1 MSIEDL
7 NVSAIDTDQAV
18 TEFSSEFQADGQ
30 QAADFEMAQATDN
43 GASAKSD
50 RLPAEATA
58 VSERPKEIVPDQNN
72 IARLPADVTVDE
84 IRVDGANLI
93 LVQADGTEV
102 TIINGAL
109 RIPTF
114 IIGDVEVPQQVLLA
128 VLEQDGV
135 NVAAGP
141 DGSYSATNSGPQ
153 SSGGDFEDS
162 LQQSTEQAGP
172 LAALLAN
179 TEFGDPN
186 GDGNG
191 LLFDDTPII
200 TDTAL
205 SFVSET
211 ANADGT
217 FENQIINGVFG
228 FVPGADTGQIAS
240 IAYVNTLNM
249 DEPTQTG
256 IATALTSGGV
266 AVVVTVSADG
276 LTLTG
281 TAGGTAVFIL
291 TVTDTATGAFNFQ
304 QLQALDHPDQGQ
316 SGADDLLR
324 LQFTYTVTDK
334 DGDTVIGNA
343 SIDIGDDGPVA
354 GTGTGSTVEDEAVNG
369 GNNEEADGFAA
380 SVSGVSLNINWGADS
395 ANAGGVNDR
404 SVAFTN
410 TTVAVSGAN
419 GESLTSLGMAV
430 KTVLINGVLV
440 GYTGETAPTA
450 VTGEGSSNVVFF
462 ASVSD
467 AANGSYDFTL
477 VKPLDHAAGDGSNG
491 ENSLSLTFNYTATDS
506 DGDKSSSTF
515 TVNVIDDAPVANA
528 GTGSTVE
535 EEAVNGG
542 NNEEADGFAAAV
554 SGVSLNINWGAD
566 SANAGGVND
575 RSVAFTNTTIAVSG
589 ANGAALTSLGLA
601 VSTVLINGVLV
612 GYTGET
618 APTAVTGEGSSNVVF
633 FASVSD
639 AANGSYDFTLV
650 KPLDHAAGD
659 GSNGENSLSLTFNY
673 TATDSDGDTSS
684 NTFTVNVIDD
694 APVANAGTG
703 STVEDEAV
711 NGGNNEETDGFAT
724 AVSGVSL
731 NINWGADSANAGG
744 ANDRSVAFTNTTVAV
759 SGANGA
765 ALTSLGL
772 AVSTVLINGVLV
784 GYTGETAPTAVT
796 GEGSGNVVFFASVSD
811 AANGSYDFTLVK
823 PLDHA
828 AGDGTN
834 GENSLSLT
842 FNYTATDSDG
852 DKSSST
858 FTVNIID
865 DVPVRGEEVRGT
877 VEDEAVNGGN
887 NENDGL
893 TAVATGALNIRWGAD
908 NADSDLG
915 GNGDRSVAFTNTTVA
930 VSGANGATLTSLG
943 LTVSTVLINGVLV
956 GYTGSTAP
964 SAINGANV
972 VFHAALSDDNSG
984 AYTFTL
990 VKPLDHAA
998 GDGTN
1003 GENSLSL
1010 TFGYTARDSD
1020 GDSVTGSFRVDVSDD
1035 VARIGTPFA
1044 GGVVEEEQSQVAG
1057 NGNEDGS
1064 GSGDNDGFLDLN
1076 RTTHQTGGTLAIS
1089 WGSDNANDG
1098 NGQPGDR
1105 SVQFGPAAVA
1115 NLTTLNL
1122 TSDGDAIKYTTI
1134 TVSGQQILL
1143 AYTGATAPTAVPA
1156 NSAAALAA
1164 SIVFSVALSDGG
1176 NGSYAFTLYDTLD
1189 HQGSVQGE
1197 DSQTLTFQFTAT
1209 DSDGDTTAPAS
1220 FSVSVIDDKPV
1231 AIGTILPRFVE
1242 EEELSGGNEDTTSD
1256 TFGADAD
1263 FSIFGQLVDVTGK
1276 SAGGPLNI
1284 FWGGDDGNKQ
1294 VNGGYTGSQVAG
1306 DLSVVFADGTGA
1318 ARVLTATQAGEFL
1331 SISGGAGSVALG
1343 ALTSAGQPVTFSLSA
1358 NGTVLTASAGGQA
1371 VFTVTLSD
1379 TGSGSYDFNLT
1390 GVLDHPVKAS
1400 GASNEDILSFTFTF
1414 TARDGDGDIVKD
1426 TFKVNVIDD
1435 VPVRGEEVRGTVED
1449 EAVNGG
1455 NNENDGLTAVATGAL
1470 NIRWGADNADS
1481 DLGGNGDR
1489 SVAFT
1494 NTTVAVSGANGATLT
1509 SLGLTVSTV
1518 LINGVLVGYTGST
1531 APSAING
1538 ANVVFHA
1545 ALSDDNS
1552 GAYTFTLVKPLD
1564 HAAGDGTN
1572 GENSLSLTFGYTA
1585 RDSDGDSV
1593 TGSFRVDVSDDVARI
1608 GTPFAGGVVE
1618 EEQSQVAGNGNEDG
1632 SGSGDNDGFL
1642 DLNRTTHQTG
1652 GTLAI
1657 SWGSDNANDGNG
1669 QPGDRSVQFGPAA
1682 VANLTTLNLTSDG
1695 DAIKYTTITV
1705 SGQQILLA
1713 YTGATAPTAVP
1724 ANSAAALAASIVFS
1738 VALSDGGN
1746 GSYAFTLYDTLDH
1759 QGSVQGEDS
1768 QTLTFQFTATD
1779 SDGDTTA
1786 PASFSV
1792 SVIDDK
1798 PVAIGTILPRFVE
1811 EEELSGGNEDTTSD
1825 TFGADADFSIF
1836 GQLVDVTGK
1845 SAGGPL
1851 NIFWGGDDGNK
1862 QVNGGYTGSQVAGD
1876 LSVVFADGTGA
1887 ARVLTATQAG
1897 EFLSIS
1903 GGAGSVALG
1912 ALTSAGQ
1919 PVTFSLSANGTVL
1932 TASAGGQA
1940 VFTVTLSDT
1949 GSGSYDFNLT
1959 GVLDHPVKA
1968 SGASNEDILSFT
1980 FTFTARDGDG
1990 DIVKDTFKV
1999 NVIDDVPVLTGPS
2012 IGVTVDED
2020 DILNLRSE
2028 GTSPNDGTADGSSS
2042 ELALLGGGFAATV
2055 SGSVASTVAFG
2066 ADGQRA
2072 GGGFSFTSDA
2082 LATLNGLGLTSKGG
2096 AIVFAVVGDA
2106 IVGYVNGAFG
2116 GFQPVFDR
2124 PVMSLDLNET
2134 TGAFTFRQYD
2144 QLDHAAGNGQNT
2156 TLANGLASINFGAVI
2171 NATDGDGD
2179 VVNLSGKLLITVRD
2193 DVPEVSISTTGSVT
2207 IDESTGNQNDDT
2219 TSNSVRNLFNG
2230 VTVKGSDADMGGAIY
2245 ARHDVVDTSVNGGT
2259 DDTVTSSL
2267 TLRIDNAASGLFTTE
2282 GQAITLSLE
2291 GGLVVGRIASGA
2303 AAFAVAIQPNGDV
2316 SVAQYLSVKHPN
2328 TGSNDE
2334 AINLAG
2340 KISAVITA
2348 TDHDGDVV
2356 SKSVSIG
2363 DKISFEDDGP
2373 RVFANTLLQIDEDVL
2388 SGGNPGGSGDDVNGA
2403 ALTGTLAHDGGADS
2417 TASVLWSSAGL
2428 TLPSGFWFSVSTDG
2442 TVMTIT
2448 QLQGGVYVP
2457 VVTATITNTATGAY
2471 SVAPIAP
2478 IDHPQG
2484 TIPGSEDNVQFTI
2497 SYDVTDGDGDQAR
2510 GTLSINVDDDTPT
2523 VAANAVIVLD
2533 DDALSGGNP
2542 GGTGDDAENAILTGV
2557 LSHSGGADGTA
2568 SVLWAS
2574 NGLTLPNGFWYD
2586 LSADSKT
2593 MTITQQQNGTYVGV
2607 FKVVV
2612 TDPATGAYQVIQ
2624 LAAVDHNTAGTEDN
2638 LQVSFQYRV
2647 TDGDGDVATGT
2658 LTLNVDDDTPTLTQT
2673 LRYNDVYEA
2682 GVGAATGTDNSTFAV
2697 AYGADGY
2704 GATAFTGALK
2714 LDIGGGLAGNVNLN
2728 LANGADS
2735 SPKFTSEGRVIV
2747 FTMVDANTIRG
2758 FAGNELIIEIK
2769 LTDTDSSAKTT
2780 LYGNI
2785 DHIAAQDGAAID
2797 KLVVDATVKFT
2808 DGDGDAVTG
2817 IIRSTIHDEAPVAI
2831 GPAQT
2836 GTLSEAGLPLVS
2848 STFAS
2853 LNIDIGA
2860 DNKGTHVG
2868 IGMNGGVPIIN
2879 TGLTSDGV
2887 PLQYIVRTTNGVDQE
2902 LVAFKQGDTAANP
2915 VFIVAVLHPGS
2926 FAATLYQNIDHPAGN
2941 GPLTLNMSARVY
2953 DGDGDFVDQPFTINI
2968 ADDVPELVSGAAVSG
2983 DVGEGTV
2990 VVETLTFASG
3000 AVDLRIPGNGT
3011 GGVDSIPIVSTIL
3024 VPAGGTILDLNVSI
3038 NLVHTFMADLEIT
3051 LIAPDG
3057 TRVRLVNDNGGG
3069 GDPDGVMTFDD
3080 EALNGFPSTNAGAP
3094 FVGTWRPA
3102 IDMLSMLDGKTMSG
3116 TWRLEIKDDLGA
3128 DTGTLRN
3135 WSLQIESEHQTASSS
3150 TTVDLSPLVDVGAD
3164 DINGG
3169 AAFALKT
3176 ITMAEN
3182 LGTVTAGGQQVKIV
3196 SDGTTLTGYAANDP
3210 ATPLFTLKVSA
3221 TGIATFV
3228 LIGELD
3234 HGAGNDTLKLD
3245 LSAYVQARDGDGDTV
3260 TLAAGQFSVNVADSL
3275 PTAIDVA
3282 AAMTENESKSVTL
3295 VEGVHFNFGADEINT
3310 AVSVGTPS
3318 YTGLPLGVTLGTPG
3332 ISFDTANNKISI
3344 VPGTAFDALAA
3355 GQTVVVHI
3363 PYTVADGDGD
3373 TVTKDIAITI
3383 TGTNDIPVIDLSTT
3397 AAGNDTTTNAVEQL
3411 PQQFAWQ
3418 ADLSDVDSP
3427 NLQSMKLTLG
3437 NIQDATAETLS
3448 LNATATAAAAGLT
3461 VSYDA
3466 ATGIMQITGSA
3477 SVNRYE
3483 TILKNIV
3490 YLNSSDNPHV
3500 ALDRTV
3506 TVIVND
3512 GLADSAP
3519 QVATIHLIAI
3529 NDAPVLAGTLT
3540 ETVAEGG
3547 SVVLTLAKLGYSDV
3561 DDNAAGVTFQVSNLS
3576 HGTITN
3582 GGASATSFTAAELIA
3597 GLIKFNHDG
3606 SEGSTASFNVK
3617 VEDGNEDGSVPVVGT
3632 FNLAVTQV
3640 NDLPII
3646 SSGSTGSEAENAPIA
3661 NVVYQTVASDLDP
3674 GATLTYSL
3682 TGADASL
3689 FTISSTGAVTFK
3701 ASPNFE
3707 APADAGGNNVYD
3719 IIVNVTDGVSPAVT
3733 KAVAISVTNVNE
3745 APVITSGA
3753 TGSQAEN
3760 AAISNVVYQAV
3771 ASDPEGV
3778 ALTYTLTG
3786 ADANLFNISATG
3798 AVTFKVSPNFEVPA
3812 DAGGNNVYNF
3822 TVNASDGIN
3831 PAATKDVAITVTDV
3845 VENTAPVGAADR
3857 IFTNASNFGP
3867 GTAVEF
3873 DHAWLLSNDTDA
3885 NGDSLT
3891 INSYSWT
3898 PGSGVQIVSSG
3909 AFDNGNT
3916 QVVVDLN
3923 DGASGSFNYAATD
3936 GIASTGT
3943 VTVAVQRSSNNDL
3956 ILGGSGDDILI
3967 DARSSEAVLDGRGG
3981 RDYIIGGNS
3990 DNTIV
3995 GDQNDHLINGGGGTD
4010 TVSVGSSFTSS
4021 SNAQIVNVE
4030 RFTLTSATT
4039 LNLSNQS
4046 EGFKILGSSDADTIT
4061 GGGGNDT
4068 INAGGGNDTIT
4079 LSAANSDQDQIRF
4092 ATNTGSDTVNGFI
4105 AGKDKIAFLAGNGSG
4120 AVDFDDSSGSSAGT
4134 TLDEDD
4140 FEKVASIATIT
4151 SSLDDRVIVI
4161 TTAQTEAQILAA
4173 TDSANKSYVVV
4184 YNSTA
4189 GAAQIWFDTN
4199 WNSGG
4204 AASRSLV
4211 ATLNGVTAAQVAAL
4225 TRADFVAYNSATDP
4239 IILDLDNNGFAFSSI
4254 GNGVTFDINAD
4265 GKADKVAWTSKDGI
4279 LAYDVDGNGKID
4291 NGSEIFTPSF
4301 AGGNHAGGV
4310 AALATLDSNGDG
4322 KIDAGDDAFSRLS
4335 IWIDANNNGISDEGE
4350 LSSLADHRVASISL
4364 DATPV
4369 DGQDDGQSVLAE
4381 GTFTFDDGS
4390 NGHFIE
4396 VGFDTIVG
4404 DGSFGTAGDDILAG
4418 GLAHMT
4424 MTGGAGAD
4432 TFVLDA
4438 DAFNGIALADVI
4450 ADYKDSEGDV
4460 LDVSSLLTSL
4470 LGHEASE
4477 ADALAS
4483 VKTTVNGADTIVS
4496 VNGNGSWHDV
4506 AVLQDYTSTVKVL
4519 YDDDHNATAASHSV

>member
-58 VSERPKEIVPDQNN
+58 VSARPKEIVPDQNN

-291 TVTDTATGAFNFQ
+291 TVTDTATGAFTFQ

-354 GTGTGSTVEDEAVNG
+354 STGTGSTVEDEAVNG

-380 SVSGVSLNINWGADS
+380 AVSGVSLNINWGADSANAGGANDRSVAFTNTTVAVSGANGTALTSLGLAVSTVLINGVLVGYTGETAPTAVTGEGSGNVVFFASVSDAANGSYDFTLVKPLDHAAGDGSNGENSLSLTFNYTATDSDGDKSSNTFTVNVIDDAPVANVGTGSTVEDEAVNGGNNEEADGFAAAVSGVSLNINWGADNANLDGVNDRSVAFTNTTVAVFGAFGESLTSLGMAVKTVLINGVLVGYTGETAPTAVTGEGSGNVVFFASLSDAANGSYDFTLVKPLDHAAGDGSNGENSLSLTFNYTATDSDGDKSSNTFTVNVIDDAPVANVGTGSTVEDEAVNGGNNEEADGFAAAVSGVSLNINWGADS

-410 TTVAVSGAN
+410 TTVAVSGAH
-419 GESLTSLGMAV
+419 GAALTSLGL
-430 KTVLINGVLV
+430 TVSTTLINGVLV

-462 ASVSD
+462 ASLSD

-515 TVNVIDDAPVANA
+515 TVNVIDDAPVANV

-535 EEAVNGG
+535 DEAVNGG

-566 SANAGGVND
+566 NANLDGVND
-575 RSVAFTNTTIAVSG
+575 RSVAFTNTTVAVSG
-589 ANGAALTSLGLA
+589 AHGAALTSLGLA

-694 APVANAGTG
+694 APV
-703 STVEDEAV
+703 
-711 NGGNNEETDGFAT
+711 
-724 AVSGVSL
+724 
-731 NINWGADSANAGG
+731 
-744 ANDRSVAFTNTTVAV
+744 
-759 SGANGA
+759 
-765 ALTSLGL
+765 
-772 AVSTVLINGVLV
+772 
-784 GYTGETAPTAVT
+784 
-796 GEGSGNVVFFASVSD
+796 
-811 AANGSYDFTLVK
+811 
-823 PLDHA
+823 
-828 AGDGTN
+828 
-834 GENSLSLT
+834 
-842 FNYTATDSDG
+842 
-852 DKSSST
+852 
-858 FTVNIID
+858 
-865 DVPVRGEEVRGT
+865 RGEEVRGT

-887 NENDGL
+887 NESDGL

-930 VSGANGATLTSLG
+930 VSGAHGAALTSLG

-1435 VPVRGEEVRGTVED
+1435 VPV
-1449 EAVNGG
+1449 
-1455 NNENDGLTAVATGAL
+1455 
-1470 NIRWGADNADS
+1470 
-1481 DLGGNGDR
+1481 
-1489 SVAFT
+1489 
-1494 NTTVAVSGANGATLT
+1494 
-1509 SLGLTVSTV
+1509 
-1518 LINGVLVGYTGST
+1518 
-1531 APSAING
+1531 P
-1538 ANVVFHA
+1538 
-1545 ALSDDNS
+1545 
-1552 GAYTFTLVKPLD
+1552 
-1564 HAAGDGTN
+1564 
-1572 GENSLSLTFGYTA
+1572 
-1585 RDSDGDSV
+1585 
-1593 TGSFRVDVSDDVARI
+1593 
-1608 GTPFAGGVVE
+1608 
-1618 EEQSQVAGNGNEDG
+1618 
-1632 SGSGDNDGFL
+1632 
-1642 DLNRTTHQTG
+1642 
-1652 GTLAI
+1652 
-1657 SWGSDNANDGNG
+1657 
-1669 QPGDRSVQFGPAA
+1669 
-1682 VANLTTLNLTSDG
+1682 
-1695 DAIKYTTITV
+1695 
-1705 SGQQILLA
+1705 
-1713 YTGATAPTAVP
+1713 
-1724 ANSAAALAASIVFS
+1724 
-1738 VALSDGGN
+1738 
-1746 GSYAFTLYDTLDH
+1746 
-1759 QGSVQGEDS
+1759 
-1768 QTLTFQFTATD
+1768 
-1779 SDGDTTA
+1779 
-1786 PASFSV
+1786 
-1792 SVIDDK
+1792 
-1798 PVAIGTILPRFVE
+1798 
-1811 EEELSGGNEDTTSD
+1811 
-1825 TFGADADFSIF
+1825 
-1836 GQLVDVTGK
+1836 
-1845 SAGGPL
+1845 
-1851 NIFWGGDDGNK
+1851 
-1862 QVNGGYTGSQVAGD
+1862 
-1876 LSVVFADGTGA
+1876 
-1887 ARVLTATQAG
+1887 
-1897 EFLSIS
+1897 
-1903 GGAGSVALG
+1903 
-1912 ALTSAGQ
+1912 
-1919 PVTFSLSANGTVL
+1919 
-1932 TASAGGQA
+1932 
-1940 VFTVTLSDT
+1940 
-1949 GSGSYDFNLT
+1949 
-1959 GVLDHPVKA
+1959 
-1968 SGASNEDILSFT
+1968 
-1980 FTFTARDGDG
+1980 
-1990 DIVKDTFKV
+1990 
-1999 NVIDDVPVLTGPS
+1999 TGPS

-2020 DILNLRSE
+2020 DIRNLRSE

-2096 AIVFAVVGDA
+2096 AIVFAVVDDA

-2116 GFQPVFDR
+2116 GFQPFFDR

-2193 DVPEVSISTTGSVT
+2193 DVPEVSISTAGSVT

-2267 TLRIDNAASGLFTTE
+2267 TLRIDNAVSGLFTTD

-2316 SVAQYLSVKHPN
+2316 SVAQYMSVKHPN

-2373 RVFANTLLQIDEDVL
+2373 RVFANTLVQIDEDVL

-2403 ALTGTLAHDGGADS
+2403 ALTGTLAHDGGVDS

-2428 TLPSGFWFSVSTDG
+2428 TLPSGFWFSVSTGG

-2471 SVAPIAP
+2471 SVAQIAP

-2497 SYDVTDGDGDQAR
+2497 SYDVRDGDGDQAR

-2557 LSHSGGADGTA
+2557 LSHSRGADGTA
-2568 SVLWAS
+2568 SVLWAP

-2624 LAAVDHNTAGTEDN
+2624 LAAVHHNTAGTEDN

-2902 LVAFKQGDTAANP
+2902 LVAFKQGDTVANP

-2968 ADDVPELVSGAAVSG
+2968 VDDVPELVSGAAVSG

-3011 GGVDSIPIVSTIL
+3011 GGVDSVPIVSTIL

-3102 IDMLSMLDGKTMSG
+3102 IDMLSMLDGKAMSG

-3135 WSLQIESEHQTASSS
+3135 WSLQIESEHQTANSS

-3176 ITMAEN
+3176 ITTAEN

-3260 TLAAGQFSVNVADSL
+3260 TLGAGQFSVNVADSL

-3355 GQTVVVHI
+3355 GQTVVMHI

-3397 AAGNDTTTNAVEQL
+3397 AAGNDTTINAVEQS

-3418 ADLSDVDSP
+3418 ASLSDVDSA

-3461 VSYDA
+3461 VSYDP

-3547 SVVLTLAKLGYSDV
+3547 SVVLTLAKLGYTDV
-3561 DDNAAGVTFQVSNLS
+3561 DDNAAGVTFQVANLS

-3632 FNLAVTQV
+3632 FNLTVTQV

-3661 NVVYQTVASDLDP
+3661 NVVYQTVASDVDP

-3701 ASPNFE
+3701 TSPNFE

-3760 AAISNVVYQAV
+3760 TAISNVVYQTV

-3831 PAATKDVAITVTDV
+3831 PAAMKDVAITVTDV

-3943 VTVAVQRSSNNDL
+3943 VTVAVQRSSDNDL
-3956 ILGGSGDDILI
+3956 IVGGSGDDILI

-4046 EGFKILGSSDADTIT
+4046 EGFKILGSSGADTIT
-4061 GGGGNDT
+4061 GGGGDDT

-4079 LSAANSDQDQIRF
+4079 LSAANSDRDQIRF

-4105 AGKDKIAFLAGNGSG
+4105 AGRDKIAFLDGNGQG
-4120 AVDFDDSSGSSAGT
+4120 AVGFSNTSGSSEGT
-4134 TLDEDD
+4134 TLASAD
-4140 FEKVASIATIT
+4140 FEQAASIAAIT
-4151 SSLDDRVIVI
+4151 SSFDDDVIVI

-4310 AALATLDSNGDG
+4310 AALATLDSNSDG